1 MSDMIVNL
9 SKNQRVDLTKRSD
22 DLQNLRVGLSWDAPK
37 EPVNGFDFDLDAS
50 VLMLD
55 ANGKCHGA
63 KNFIFYGNPESA
75 CASLK
80 CGKDSLDGAG
90 EGDDEQITLKRARL
104 PETVS
109 ILRYVVSI
117 HDAVARGHDFGQ
129 VASAVF
135 HIDDLDTGKTLIRF
149 SLSEDYKPET
159 GVVMADIYREDGKW
173 KVRAVGQGYRDG
185 LQGVLA
191 EAGLLIG

>member
-9 SKNQRVDLTKRSD
+9 SKDQRVSLTKRSD
-22 DLQNLRVGLSWDAPK
+22 DFQNLRVGLSWDAPK
-37 EPVNGFDFDLDAS
+37 EPVNGFQFDLDAS
-50 VLMLD
+50 VLILD
-55 ANGKCHGA
+55 PNGKCHGS

-75 CASLK
+75 CGAIK

-104 PETVS
+104 PETAA

-117 HDAVARGHDFGQ
+117 HDAKERGHDFGQ
-129 VASAVF
+129 VKNASF
-135 HIDDLDTGKTLIRF
+135 RIEDIDTGKTLLRF
-149 SLSEDYKPET
+149 SLTDDYKPET
-159 GVVMADIYREDGKW
+159 GVVMADIYREDGNW
-173 KVRAVGQGYRDG
+173 KVRAVGQGYREG